1 MRHSLRTFVSSCL
14 AALLLLAGAAVLAAE
29 TGVIRVGTTAAQTG
43 KYGDLGVEQLQGL
56 MMWAADLNSRGALL
70 GKRVEVVAY
79 DDGSDPARVA
89 ELYERLVTE
98 DRVDFLIGPYSS
110 DLTLAAAAVAE
121 RHGVPMVAGGAA
133 AGDPWRKGYANVFQI
148 DAQAKDYFDLVI
160 AGAAGQGLTRI
171 ALVYAGTEFPREVA
185 AGVREEA
192 ANHGMQVVFDEEYPN
207 GSTEFT
213 DIVARMK
220 QTNPEVIL
228 GGTYLQ
234 DSIAL
239 VRATKAANLSPIAFA
254 MTVGPS
260 QREFGDQLKEDSAG
274 IMGVVSW
281 MRSARRPM
289 AFDFSFRYKERY
301 GVNAAVQSAY
311 GYSAGQVLESA
322 VRLAGTTDYDAVRE
336 QLRTMKFR
344 SLLGNYRVDETG
356 AQQAKRTFVMQWQGP
371 YRLLVLPREIQEAPV
386 KYPFVPWSE
395 R

>member
-1 MRHSLRTFVSSCL
+1 MRNPLRTFAVLCL
-14 AALLLLAGAAVLAAE
+14 WASLILAGAAVAAE
-29 TGVIRVGTTAAQTG
+29 TGVIRVGTTASQTG
-43 KYGDLGVEQLQGL
+43 KYGNLGIEQLRGL
-56 MMWAADLNSRGALL
+56 QMWAADLNSRGALL

-79 DDGSDPARVA
+79 DDASDIDQVTA
-89 ELYERLVTE
+89 LYERLITQ

-133 AGDPWRKGYANVFQI
+133 AGDIWRQGYSNVFQI

-160 AGAAGQGLTRI
+160 AGAAEQGLTRI
-171 ALVYAGTEFPREVA
+171 ALVYAGTDFPREVA
-185 AGVREEA
+185 SGVREEA
-192 ANHGMQVVFDEEYPN
+192 ITHGMEIVFDQEYPN
-207 GSTEFT
+207 GSTEFG
-213 DIVARMK
+213 DLVARMK
-220 QTNPEVIL
+220 RTNPELIL
-228 GGTYLQ
+228 GGTYLD

-239 VRATKAANLSPIAFA
+239 VRATKAASLSPIAFA

-260 QREFGDQLKEDSAG
+260 QREFGDVLKEDSAG

-289 AFDFSFRYKERY
+289 AYDFSFRYKERY
-301 GVNAAVQSAY
+301 GVNAAVQAAY

-322 VRLAGTTDYDAVRE
+322 VRLAGTTDYPAVRD
-336 QLRTMKFR
+336 QLRTMRFR
-344 SLLGNYRVDETG
+344 SLLGHYRVDETG

-386 KYPFVPWSE
+386 QYPFVPWSQ